1 LNVILKDRLLQCVM
15 SLERRAMAGIH
26 YTEADDAN
34 FKLSKSEIESMA
46 RDLRVFIKNEAARKE
61 K

>member
-1 LNVILKDRLLQCVM
+1 M